1 MIELANEELKFSFPD
16 VHPDAEL
23 TIEFQRTLR
32 IPDDDQNH
40 PLPPGL
46 GSFPVQHVDDHAV
59 NVPSKWL
66 QHGGVML
73 PMFQSEAMWL
83 NFDSM
88 WVEDRDVSYPFAI
101 KVAAGKQCAVSG
113 ESWAEGLARNPQNYM
128 IAPEQPWLD
137 GFVVEKGCVRQF
149 VAMPLGAG
157 YSAEEQ
163 ITGKA
168 EHGGLQ
174 VAIYPMKRD
183 VFERRYPKPKRRMQL
198 GRDSLCQSMAPEMAC
213 MTPDMGLAPGGRM
226 KQEIYDDPYDLNDW
240 KIDAG
245 GRCFIHLCNS
255 MIWQSMTGSLPPH
268 PAPTAKTYTDSGLP
282 WFDYYDDSMTA
293 VDGSSTLSNLKS
305 VAQLSAE
312 KGDVALPENESVT
325 PSNLVLCRKGLK
337 KGQVRE
343 GVI

>member
-1 MIELANEELKFSFPD
+1 MIELANDELKFSFPD

-32 IPDDDQNH
+32 IPDDDQNY

-88 WVEDRDVSYPFAI
+88 WVKDRDVSYPFAI

-113 ESWAEGLARNPQNYM
+113 ESWVEGLVRNPQNYM

-174 VAIYPMKRD
+174 VAVYPMKRD
-183 VFERRYPKPKRRMQL
+183 VFERRYPKPKRRMRP
-198 GRDSLCQSMAPEMAC
+198 GWDSLCQSMAPEMAC
-213 MTPDMGLAPGGRM
+213 MAPDMGLAPGGRM

-240 KIDAG
+240 QIDAG
-245 GRCFIHLCNS
+245 GRCFVHLCNS
-255 MIWQSMTGSLPPH
+255 MIWQSMTGSMPPH
-268 PAPTAKTYTDSGLP
+268 PAPTAKTYTNSGLP
-282 WFDYYDDSMTA
+282 WFHYYDDSMTA
-293 VDGSSTLSNLKS
+293 VDGSPALAKLKS

-325 PSNLVLCRKGLK
+325 PSNLVVCRKGLR